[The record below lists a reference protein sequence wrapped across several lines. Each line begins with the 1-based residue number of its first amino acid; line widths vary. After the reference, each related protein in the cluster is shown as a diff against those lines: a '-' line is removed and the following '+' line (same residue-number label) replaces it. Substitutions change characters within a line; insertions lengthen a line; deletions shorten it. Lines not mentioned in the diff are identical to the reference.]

1 MTVPQAM
8 PLATTR
14 MAPVV
19 GINGT
24 AFQHRTAGGE
34 TLPDGFEPE
43 LIEPAERSQVRGRKV
58 AWDTVRS
65 SGWAA

>member
-1 MTVPQAM
+1 
-8 PLATTR
+8 